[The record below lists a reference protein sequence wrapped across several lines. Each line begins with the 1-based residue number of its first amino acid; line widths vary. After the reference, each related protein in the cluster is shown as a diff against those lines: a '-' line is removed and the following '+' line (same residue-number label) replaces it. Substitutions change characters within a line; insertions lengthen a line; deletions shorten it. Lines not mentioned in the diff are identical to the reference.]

1 MEKRPSI
8 TSVLS
13 NKVDYPHWA
22 TRELLMNAICH
33 RDYEGN
39 GPVQFYQY
47 DDRIEIM
54 NPGGLYGKATPEN
67 FPYVNDYRNGV
78 VAEGMKVLGFVNR
91 YSRGVQAVQ
100 DELKNNGNGEA
111 DFKLHL
117 STAFLVVERITKR
130 KPIKGGERPLKE
142 PIKEP
147 IKGGTKPIKELTK
160 SLYDVVALM
169 RDNPTITYEEMVEKL
184 GVKKSAIYERIKKL
198 KGIGVIKREGGRY
211 AGKWIVID

>member
-1 MEKRPSI
+1 
-8 TSVLS
+8 
-13 NKVDYPHWA
+13 
-22 TRELLMNAICH
+22 MNAICH

-100 DELKNNGNGEA
+100 DELRTNGNGEA

-117 STAFLVVERITKR
+117 GTAFLVVENIANKEPRKEGE
-130 KPIKGGERPLKE
+130 KPIKEAEK

-147 IKGGTKPIKELTK
+147 RTELKK
-160 SLYDVVALM
+160 SLRDVLELM
-169 RDNPTITYEEMVEKL
+169 RNDPTITYRGIEQKL
-184 GVKKSAIYERIKKL
+184 GIKKTAILGRVKKL
-198 KGIGVIKREGGRY
+198 KELGLLKREGGRSS
-211 AGKWIVID
+211 GVWVVIE